1 MEESPLEP
9 PQDIAPQETPPQ
21 DTPTESPTDEP
32 VFWGYSELFLFVG
45 LTVPALLAGYG
56 LVRAVLTI
64 FRLHPIKAA
73 EVLAEQ
79 FVAYFFL
86 FLVLIVIFRAQY
98 GRPFWRSLG
107 WGPLNIAPMLAA
119 GAGWVAALGVV
130 AIAALMR
137 TPNTDNALMQLMRDP
152 VSMALI
158 TVFGVTAGPI
168 AEELAFRGFIQPLFV
183 KSFGGVKGI
192 LLASLPFGL
201 LHFSEYGNSWRH
213 VVLITA
219 AGAAFGWMRHAT
231 GSTKASSLMH
241 SAYNALFFAGLWA
254 SRQHS

>member
-1 MEESPLEP
+1 MMEDSPLEP
-9 PQDIAPQETPPQ
+9 PLEPPLEGPPEGTSDET
-21 DTPTESPTDEP
+21 
-32 VFWGYSELFLFVG
+32 VFWGYSEVFLFVG

-56 LVRAVLTI
+56 LVRAFLAV

-86 FLVLIVIFRAQY
+86 FLVLVVIFKAQY
-98 GRPFWRSLG
+98 ARPFWRSLG
-107 WGPLNIAPMLAA
+107 WRPLNIAPFLAA
-119 GAGWVAALGVV
+119 GAGWAAALGVV
-130 AIAALMR
+130 AVASLMR

-152 VSMALI
+152 VSMALVTI
-158 TVFGVTAGPI
+158 FGITAGPV
-168 AEELAFRGFIQPLFV
+168 AEELAFRGFIQPLLV
-183 KSFGGVKGI
+183 KSFGAVKGI

-213 VVLITA
+213 VLLISA

-241 SAYNALFFAGLWA
+241 SAYNALFFAALWA